1 MFFSMRRNLHSI
13 THARQ
18 SAVKIF
24 EMSRKQTWKLLSR
37 ELQNYLLRMVF
48 EMIFFSHFLH
58 SPIMSNTT
66 NTGSP
71 PQLIDYNDTHV
82 LDFQPSLKTL
92 CIFTVVQNNLNQS
105 ELPHDI
111 LYEIRMMQ
119 QANSISRSL
128 TNTG

>member
-1 MFFSMRRNLHSI
+1 VE
-13 THARQ
+13 A
-18 SAVKIF
+18 
-24 EMSRKQTWKLLSR
+24 ELLSR
-37 ELQNYLLRMVF
+37 KLLNILKIIIIIKISVL
-48 EMIFFSHFLH
+48 SFLIIR
-58 SPIMSNTT
+58 SPIMNAST
-66 NTGSP
+66 NIGSP